1 MSKRPKFSLADTL
14 SSPGPETEPDPK
26 PSRSPRP
33 AHPRP
38 EAMLNRVGLDI
49 SGFRQRMEANAG
61 EVELDPEIVAP
72 SPFPD
77 RVTGDDHSAFKAY
90 VRRIEEH
97 GQQVPALV
105 RPHPDRQGHYQLAY
119 GHRRWRAARILNRKL
134 RAIVKPLTD
143 DELILAQGIENN
155 DREDLT
161 FIERARFAVRLEDS
175 GRDRNL
181 ILAALRLGSK
191 GDLSRM
197 ITIVREIGTDFLD
210 AIGEAP
216 AAGRPRWTLLMKALQ
231 DANGRAAAKETI
243 DSPRF
248 PMFESDSRFS
258 RVLTAAQAAVITPS
272 GQSATRI
279 VEDGVTLGTVQHSLH
294 RCTISLDSRT
304 VPDFGT
310 FVTSRISDLY
320 REFVASRRGSDARP
334 GGKND

>member
-14 SSPGPETEPDPK
+14 NNPGPDAEPEPK
-26 PSRSPRP
+26 SAKATRP
-33 AHPRP
+33 AYSRP
-38 EAMLNRVGLDI
+38 EAMLSRVGLDI
-49 SGFRQRMEANAG
+49 SGFRQRLEAEAG
-61 EVELDPEIVAP
+61 EVELDPEIVTP

-77 RVTGDDHSAFKAY
+77 RMTGDDHSGFKAY

-161 FIERARFAVRLEDS
+161 FIERARFAVRLEDA
-175 GRDRNL
+175 GRDRHL

-197 ITIVREIGTDFLD
+197 ITIVREVGDEFLD

-231 DANGRAAAKETI
+231 DPSGRAAAKETI
-243 DSPRF
+243 SSPRF

-258 RVLTAAQAAVITPS
+258 RVLSAAQAAVDTPS
-272 GQSATRI
+272 EQSAARI
-279 VEDGVTLGTVQHSLH
+279 VEDGITLGTVQHSLH
-294 RCTISLDSRT
+294 RCTISLDTRT
-304 VPDFGT
+304 VPDFGA
-310 FVTSRISDLY
+310 FVTSRISVLY
-320 REFVASRRGSDARP
+320 REFVASRKGSQAEADA
-334 GGKND
+334 KNN